1 MLCMLQVNNGRWC
14 QESYE
19 TASRDAGKRARLLR
33 QLGYVVS
40 VAPLG
45 PQVTRAGVIK
55 TTIVDIRPGN
65 HFETLGLPPVDTVRW
80 PR

>member
-19 TASRDAGKRARLLR
+19 TASRDAVKRARLLR

-45 PQVTRAGVIK
+45 PQVTQAGVIK
-55 TTIVDIRPGN
+55 TTLIDIRPGS
-65 HFETLGLPPVDTVRW
+65 HLDTLGLPPVETVRW